1 MNIKKKIADFKQK
14 HPDITVKK
22 VLIVSGTVVLVTG
35 ICILKIKNEKLE
47 EQIESLITTQGI
59 NGLCEDD
66 LSILKELYGDIR
78 ELDNAALGIAAKG
91 LNPGPTIARATV
103 YERTV
108 LEELRNE

>member
-1 MNIKKKIADFKQK
+1 MKIKKKIADFKQK
-14 HPDITVKK
+14 HPEITVKK
-22 VLIVSGTVVLVTG
+22 ILIVSGTVVLVTAIG
-35 ICILKIKNEKLE
+35 ILKVKNGKLE
-47 EQIESLITTQGI
+47 EQIRSLITTQGI
-59 NGLCEDD
+59 DGLCEDD

-78 ELDNAALGIAAKG
+78 ELDNAALGIAARG

>member
-14 HPDITVKK
+14 HPDVTVKK
-22 VLIVSGTVVLVTG
+22 VLIVSGIVILDTAIG
-35 ICILKIKNEKLE
+35 ILKVKNGKLE
-47 EQIESLITTQGI
+47 EQIRSLITTQGI
-59 NGLCEDD
+59 DGLCEDD

-78 ELDNAALGIAAKG
+78 ELDNAALGIAARG
-91 LNPGPTIARATV
+91 LNTGPTITRATV